1 MAQLDAQTTAPTVTD
16 AARKPSRWRQFW
28 QVAQLPVL
36 AFVTAI
42 LVGGVIIALS
52 DFTVLEELSKAFNSL
67 TFIGIV
73 LLILSPVV
81 LVGGVYVSRH
91 ADHVMKRLAH
101 RAPTVWQRRL
111 FSLLTPVGGVVL
123 SILFLRAASFGP
135 ALEAAWAAVTTAYG
149 ALFEGSIGSPQQMLA
164 ALQSG
169 DPEAIRDAFYPIS
182 ESLVATTP
190 YIFAGLAVALGFRG
204 GLFNIGAE
212 GQLFTGAIC
221 SVWVG
226 YTFTG
231 LPWIIHLPLAL
242 IGGALGGAAW
252 AYIPA
257 ILKAKFGAHEVINTI
272 MMNYIA
278 FRLSDWLLTGP
289 MQRPGSV
296 PISPAIAPSA
306 ELPRFFEDPIRFH
319 GGFFLALA
327 VAVFVWW
334 LLFRTT
340 RGFELRTV
348 GQNPNAARY
357 AGMSITRNIVLTMC
371 MSGAL
376 AGLAGANEVLG
387 VNHNLAQAFSSG
399 YGFDSIAL
407 ALLGKSHPFGV
418 VLAALL
424 FGTLRSGGTR
434 MQNVAQIPID
444 IIAVTQALVIAFI
457 AAPAIIRAI
466 YRVREERAMGEVFTR
481 GWGR

>member
-1 MAQLDAQTTAPTVTD
+1 MAQADAQKSAPAVTGQV
-16 AARKPSRWRQFW
+16 AKTSRRRQFW

-36 AFVTAI
+36 AFVTAL

-52 DFTVLEELSKAFNSL
+52 DFTVLEELSQAFNSL
-67 TFIGIV
+67 SFIGWV
-73 LLILSPVV
+73 MLAAAVVV
-81 LVGGVYVSRH
+81 LAGGIYLSRNSERV
-91 ADHVMKRLAH
+91 ATRFLN
-101 RAPTVWQRRL
+101 RTLTVWQRRL
-111 FSLLTPVGGVVL
+111 FSIVTFVVGGVL
-123 SILFLRAASFGP
+123 SILLLRAAGFGP
-135 ALEAAWAAVTTAYG
+135 ALEAAWVAVTTAYG
-149 ALFEGSIGSPQQMLA
+149 ALFEGSIGSPAQMVA

-169 DPEAIRDAFYPIS
+169 DPTQIREAFYPLS
-182 ESLVATTP
+182 ESLVSTTP
-190 YIFAGLAVALGFRG
+190 YIFAGLAVALGFRA
-204 GLFNIGAE
+204 GLFNIGVE
-212 GQLFTGAIC
+212 GQLFIGAIT

-226 YTFTG
+226 YTFKG
-231 LPWIIHLPLAL
+231 LPWFLHLPLAL
-242 IGGALGGAAW
+242 AAGALGGAAW

-257 ILKAKFGAHEVINTI
+257 ILKVKFGAHEVINTI

-278 FRLSDWLLTGP
+278 FRLSEWLLNGP
-289 MQRPGSV
+289 MMRPGSV
-296 PISPAIAPSA
+296 PVSSTIETSA

-327 VAVFVWW
+327 AAVFVWW
-334 LLFRTT
+334 LLFKTT

-348 GQNPNAARY
+348 GANPNAARY
-357 AGMSITRNIVLTMC
+357 AGMSIARNIVLTMC
-371 MSGAL
+371 ISGAL

-387 VNHNLAQAFSSG
+387 VNHNLALAFSSG

-407 ALLGKSHPFGV
+407 ALLGKNHPFGV

-434 MQNVAQIPID
+434 MQNVAKIPVD
-444 IIAVTQALVIAFI
+444 IIGVTQALVIAFI

>member
-1 MAQLDAQTTAPTVTD
+1 MAQADTQATTSTV
-16 AARKPSRWRQFW
+16 ASLPKKKSWLRVFW
-28 QVAQLPVL
+28 EIAQLPVL

-67 TFIGIV
+67 SFIGWV
-73 LLILSPVV
+73 LLVAAVVV
-81 LVGGVYVSRH
+81 LVGGIYLSRNSER
-91 ADHVMKRLAH
+91 VTTRFLN
-101 RAPTVWQRRL
+101 RTLTIWQRRL
-111 FSLLTPVGGVVL
+111 FSIATFVVGGVL
-123 SILFLRAASFGP
+123 SILLLRAAGFGP
-135 ALEAAWAAVTTAYG
+135 ALEAAWTAVTIAYG
-149 ALFEGSIGSPQQMLA
+149 AWFEGSIGNPAQIAA

-169 DPEAIRDAFYPIS
+169 DPAAIREAFYPLS

-190 YIFAGLAVALGFRG
+190 YIFGGLAVALGFRA

-212 GQLFTGAIC
+212 GQLFMGA
-221 SVWVG
+221 VFAVFVG
-226 YTFTG
+226 YSLTG
-231 LPWIIHLPLAL
+231 LPWIVHLPLAL
-242 IGGALGGAAW
+242 AAGALGGAAW
-252 AYIPA
+252 AFIPA
-257 ILKAKFGAHEVINTI
+257 ILKAKVGAHEVITTI
-272 MMNYIA
+272 MMNYVA
-278 FRLSDWLLTGP
+278 FRLTDWLLTGP

-296 PISPAIAPSA
+296 PVSPMIEPSA
-306 ELPRFFEDPIRFH
+306 YLPRFFEDPLRFH

-327 VAVFVWW
+327 AAAFVNW

-357 AGMSITRNIVLTMC
+357 AGMSITRNIVLAMC
-371 MSGAL
+371 ISGAL
-376 AGLAGANEVLG
+376 AGLAGSNEVLG

>member
-1 MAQLDAQTTAPTVTD
+1 MA
-16 AARKPSRWRQFW
+16 AA
-28 QVAQLPVL
+28 
-36 AFVTAI
+36 
-42 LVGGVIIALS
+42 IA
-52 DFTVLEELSKAFNSL
+52 
-67 TFIGIV
+67 
-73 LLILSPVV
+73 V
-81 LVGGVYVSRH
+81 LVGGIYFSRNSER
-91 ADHVMKRLAH
+91 ALRRLTQ
-101 RAPTVWQRRL
+101 RALTVWQRRL
-111 FSLLTPVGGVVL
+111 FSLAAFAGGIVL
-123 SILFLRAASFGP
+123 PILLLRAAGFAA
-135 ALEAAWAAVTTAYG
+135 ALDAAWAAVATAYG
-149 ALFEGSIGSPQQMLA
+149 ALFEGSIGSPAQMVA

-169 DPEAIRDAFYPIS
+169 VPAQIRQAFYPLS

-190 YIFAGLAVALGFRG
+190 YIFGGLAVALGFRA

-212 GQLFTGAIC
+212 GQLFIGAIT

-231 LPWIIHLPLAL
+231 LPWFIHLPLAL
-242 IGGALGGAAW
+242 AAGALGGAAW
-252 AYIPA
+252 GYIPA

-278 FRLSDWLLTGP
+278 FRLSDWLLTGL

-296 PISPAIAPSA
+296 PVSPAIEPSA

-327 VAVFVWW
+327 VAVVVWW
-334 LLFRTT
+334 LLFKTT

-348 GQNPNAARY
+348 GANPSAARY

-466 YRVREERAMGEVFTR
+466 YRIREERAIGEVFTR